1 MGTGNVAELPET
13 CGWAFKEWA
22 VVGEAL
28 ASGKQALLLRK
39 GGIHEG
45 PDGFQVE
52 HTHFWIYPTAF
63 HQASE
68 NVIDAAA
75 LFLQAAEASK
85 PAPGTVRLS
94 LLAEVTEVAYL
105 KTLDEVLALEG
116 EHIWST
122 PQIEKK
128 FFYRAP
134 GLYLLRLN
142 LYQLSQPW
150 EVKEMRSYSGC
161 KTWVPLEEPLATNG
175 LIPVPPSL

>member
-1 MGTGNVAELPET
+1 MGIDNVALLPET

-22 VVGEAL
+22 VVCEAL
-28 ASGKQALLLRK
+28 ASGKQSLLLRK

-45 PDGFQVE
+45 PAGFQVE
-52 HTHFWIYPTAF
+52 HNHFWLYPTAF

-68 NVIDAAA
+68 NVIDSATP
-75 LFLQAAEASK
+75 LLQTSEASK
-85 PAPGTVRLS
+85 PASGTVRLS

-142 LYQLSQPW
+142 LYQQPQPW
-150 EVKEMRSYSGC
+150 EVKELPSFSGC
-161 KTWVPLEEPLATNG
+161 KTWVPLAEPLATNG
-175 LIPVPPSL
+175 LTPVTPSL